1 MQWFVAM
8 LTQLY
13 SKTVVKSYDKVCFF
27 LENFILVLVMY
38 FLFFFFLKSSQA
50 IFNTNRKYVYGLL
63 WRYFVSIKR
72 SSQDSSSNT
81 SPLKQSFFFNVLSLG
96 SLKNAVWSRSCSCI
110 LWTIK
115 PLWYYQ
121 ICGLASLVGITER
134 KMGVCKLGWHRNS
147 TGFDR
152 KNICFF
158 SYFV

>member
-1 MQWFVAM
+1 MFFFGKFYHGFGNVF
-8 LTQLY
+8 
-13 SKTVVKSYDKVCFF
+13 SFF
-27 LENFILVLVMY
+27 L
-38 FLFFFFLKSSQA
+38 FLKSSQA

-134 KMGVCKLGWHRNS
+134 ETGVSKLGWHGNS

-158 SYFV
+158 SNFA